1 MADPPVVRA
10 SHCGVRL
17 IDDVTDRLDGLQR
30 RHPVLGF
37 PHAVLKRYG
46 EDHGGW
52 LGAIITYYGFFALIP
67 LLIVAVTVLSIVFE
81 DNPTLLD
88 RILDAIWAQLPF
100 VGEDIRQSV
109 HPIAGNPLVVTVA
122 LLVTL
127 WGATNVAR
135 VCQDTMNRMWGVPRD
150 RRPGFLAKLWRSVSV
165 LALLGLGVIG
175 SAVITGLVLGLDL
188 PLGGVV
194 LTGLGTIAANTAIAL
209 GLTRLMTARPLTVRQ
224 MLPGSLIIGV
234 GTYVLMLAGGLYVQR
249 TVATASSLYGSFGAM
264 VGLFALIAVLA
275 QVFVYGTLVNVV
287 REERLWPRSLSG
299 RDLSDGDR
307 RAIALTSHRAMLRS
321 LDPDSASSS
330 ALGA

>member
-1 MADPPVVRA
+1 VRI
-10 SHCGVRL
+10 
-17 IDDVTDRLDGLQR
+17 IDDTVDRLDGIQR
-30 RHPVLGF
+30 RHPWFGF
-37 PHAVLKRYG
+37 PFAVTKRYG

-67 LLIVAVTVLSIVFE
+67 LLLVSVTVLSIMFE

-88 RILDAIWAQLPF
+88 KILDAIWSQLPF
-100 VGEDIRQSV
+100 VGQDIRGRI
-109 HPIAGNPLVVTVA
+109 HPITGSPVAVLVA

-150 RRPGFLAKLWRSVSV
+150 RRPGFLSKLWRSVSV

-175 SAVITGLVLGLDL
+175 SAVITGLALGLDL
-188 PLGGVV
+188 PLGGVIV
-194 LTGLGTIAANTAIAL
+194 TGLLTIVANIGIAL

-264 VGLFALIAVLA
+264 IGLFALIAILA

-321 LDPDSASSS
+321 LDADPAASS
-330 ALGA
+330 ALDV